1 LLGLKTP
8 TMAWLRDPA
17 LAEVYFHRI
26 LLPVSSVAASL
37 VDFFIVFVMLLAMTL
52 KFGIRP
58 GLHAPMLPVFL
69 LLAVATALGV
79 GLWLSALNAL

>member
-1 LLGLKTP
+1 LGLKTS

-17 LAEVYFHRI
+17 LAEVYFPRI
-26 LLPVSSVAASL
+26 LLPASSVAASL